1 MKHNVSFMGAF
12 CVCGIDM
19 HLDLVMSCIL
29 QCFGIFAILT
39 FFLFF
44 CNELGDIITL

>member
-1 MKHNVSFMGAF
+1 MVGLYYFFVAPQTYS
-12 CVCGIDM
+12 IQ
-19 HLDLVMSCIL
+19 LIL